1 VIYQDRCCDVLKT
14 WFFDKNSDG
23 FMPGDLELILGT
35 AIPTLAAIFG
45 LFWGTHT
52 YRESQVLK
60 RKEIVFPLMDEFDES
75 EKMEVAKRIL
85 DDFSGI
91 KKRFLDPKK
100 IKTVKPEG
108 YYHKHHLDEILRFHR
123 VPDDDDK
130 DRENLCSF
138 DDGESEIRHSFDTL
152 LAFLSKLEYLRKIQL
167 IREEDLCYFRYYIN
181 KAAENK
187 DVRAYVKDYDFQLGD
202 GLLHEAF
209 KRTRAG
215 SGLTEKY
222 KKLIEP
228 SMMIRGHHTVTS

>member
-1 VIYQDRCCDVLKT
+1 MYLKLG
-14 WFFDKNSDG
+14 FLILVSDG
-23 FMPGDLELILGT
+23 FMPGDLELIIGT

-45 LFWGTHT
+45 VFWGTHT

-60 RKEIVFPLMDEFDES
+60 RKEIVFPLMDEFDKS

-91 KKRFLDPKK
+91 KKRFLDPKN
-100 IKTVKPEG
+100 IKTVKHEE
-108 YYHKHHLDEILRFHR
+108 YYRKHHLDEILRFHK

-152 LAFLSKLEYLRKIQL
+152 LAFFSKLEYLRKIQL
-167 IREEDLCYFRYYIN
+167 IREEDLSYFRYYIN
-181 KAAENK
+181 TAADNK

-202 GLLHEAF
+202 GLVHEAF
-209 KRTRAG
+209 ARTGAG
-215 SGLTEKY
+215 SALSEKC

-228 SMMIRGHHTVTS
+228 SMIISGNHTVTS

>member
-1 VIYQDRCCDVLKT
+1 MYLKLG
-14 WFFDKNSDG
+14 FLILVSDG
-23 FMPGDLELILGT
+23 FMPGDLELIIGT

-45 LFWGTHT
+45 VFWGTHT

-85 DDFSGI
+85 DDFSDI
-91 KKRFLDPKK
+91 KKRFLDPKN
-100 IKTVKPEG
+100 IKTVKHEG
-108 YYHKHHLDEILRFHR
+108 YYHKHHLDEILRFHK

-202 GLLHEAF
+202 GLVHEALA
-209 KRTRAG
+209 RTRVSSAL
-215 SGLTEKY
+215 SEKC

-228 SMMIRGHHTVTS
+228 SMMIRGHHTVTY